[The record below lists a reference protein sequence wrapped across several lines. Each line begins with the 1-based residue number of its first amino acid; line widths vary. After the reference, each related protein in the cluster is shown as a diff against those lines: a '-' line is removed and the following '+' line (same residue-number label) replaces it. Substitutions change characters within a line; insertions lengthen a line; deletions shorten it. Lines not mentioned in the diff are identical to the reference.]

1 VISLHRSAT
10 DSHSESLNRT
20 SWNPRAARVPG
31 RSFLGLPGV
40 VADGNTELR
49 GRVAKRVLGRAC
61 TCGWRIVSAAA
72 LTLIQS
78 RRGSEISAAGRC
90 VWGAAGVWCPSKG
103 GQGLLLQSESSAAW
117 GRTAGWR
124 GAWRSPVLERLL

>member
-1 VISLHRSAT
+1 MISLHRSAT

-49 GRVAKRVLGRAC
+49 GRVWLNVF
-61 TCGWRIVSAAA
+61 
-72 LTLIQS
+72 
-78 RRGSEISAAGRC
+78 
-90 VWGAAGVWCPSKG
+90 WGAPARVG
-103 GQGLLLQSESSAAW
+103 GG
-117 GRTAGWR
+117 
-124 GAWRSPVLERLL
+124 